1 MNILLLQFDL
11 KIHLDNNQVEILTI
25 LDNLF
30 KSEIMDYIRETKTNA
45 KIYIGIVIFVLSIYM
60 LYTIPIPTIV
70 ATILI
75 GNEALVIFGV
85 QNRKTIPIYVH
96 IWINY
101 WYSIFSLTIVS
112 GNISECFR
120 AGISYQH
127 ICFISMYSCIFL
139 GCVWKA
145 VIALNAVKII
155 KEELSVVIPLVSKPA

>member
-11 KIHLDNNQVEILTI
+11 KIHLDQVEIFTI
-25 LDNLF
+25 LDNIF
-30 KSEIMDYIRETKTNA
+30 KSEIMDYIRETKTSA
-45 KIYIGIVIFVLSIYM
+45 KIYIGIVIFVLFIYM

-75 GNEALVIFGV
+75 GNEALAIFGV
-85 QNRKTIPIYVH
+85 QNRKTIPIYVY

-101 WYSIFSLTIVS
+101 LYSSFSLTIVS

-139 GCVWKA
+139 RCVWKA